1 MKEKK
6 RAFKKTY
13 GSHRVHLNEPEIHAL
28 ESHGYL
34 DQNFTGPNKGGEQG
48 RCLPEGNELY
58 LCSHYT
64 AFRMSKF
71 KLWSLTCL
79 D

>member
-34 DQNFTGPNKGGEQG
+34 DQNFTGPDKGGEQG
-48 RCLPEGNELY
+48 R
-58 LCSHYT
+58 
-64 AFRMSKF
+64 
-71 KLWSLTCL
+71 
-79 D
+79 